1 MIVKN
6 SNFHVTSTPSCY
18 RFVSSRNEKKSR
30 GVTLR
35 WTFSKAVTEN
45 FSKTGAFHH
54 AKKKTQ
60 RETRFTL
67 IRLQTK
73 ILKNATQQKLKTHT
87 HENRTRN
94 NTDVK
99 VSERAC
105 RSRACGSVRHTSSV
119 LSSLFPNLIPIT
131 HLLWFLKAIAFLA
144 LCTKK

>member
-45 FSKTGAFHH
+45 LSEKGAFNHSE
-54 AKKKTQ
+54 KKTQ

-67 IRLQTK
+67 IRIQTK

-94 NTDVK
+94 NADVK
-99 VSERAC
+99 FSERAC
-105 RSRACGSVRHTSSV
+105 RSPACGSARHTSSV
-119 LSSLFPNLIPIT
+119 LSSLFPNLFPIT

-144 LCTKK
+144 LCAKK

>member
-1 MIVKN
+1 MDVFESGYGKLFEN
-6 SNFHVTSTPSCY
+6 
-18 RFVSSRNEKKSR
+18 RRVSSREK
-30 GVTLR
+30 
-35 WTFSKAVTEN
+35 E
-45 FSKTGAFHH
+45 
-54 AKKKTQ
+54 KTQ

-67 IRLQTK
+67 RIQTK

-94 NTDVK
+94 NADVK

-105 RSRACGSVRHTSSV
+105 RSRACGSARHTSSV
-119 LSSLFPNLIPIT
+119 LSSLFPNLFPIT

>member
-1 MIVKN
+1 MDVFESGYGKL
-6 SNFHVTSTPSCY
+6 FEK
-18 RFVSSRNEKKSR
+18 RRVSSREK
-30 GVTLR
+30 
-35 WTFSKAVTEN
+35 E
-45 FSKTGAFHH
+45 
-54 AKKKTQ
+54 KTQ

-67 IRLQTK
+67 RIQTK

-94 NTDVK
+94 NADVK

-105 RSRACGSVRHTSSV
+105 RSRACGSARHTSSV